1 VPGNTSGKDCWSI
14 HDTRGVARG
23 VDTESPR
30 ASQVLPTGRGA
41 VRTARARSRDGA
53 ERRCFRGV
61 ECRRTAR
68 PRSCGEAV
76 GRSVRPIRARPG
88 HCAQADRPSDRSV
101 AVTLTASQLVGSA
114 PLAAATGIYAGAQGT
129 NDPPVPATRRT
140 VSAGTARDVFAAA
153 GIHGLTVLTHRVH
166 GSVFR
171 FPGPRAPTR
180 AIAAKLARGEP
191 VPT

>member
-1 VPGNTSGKDCWSI
+1 VPGNTTRKDCWSI
-14 HDTRGVARG
+14 HDTRDVAR
-23 VDTESPR
+23 
-30 ASQVLPTGRGA
+30 VLILNRRGRRRYFRRGE
-41 VRTARARSRDGA
+41 VPFRTARARSRDGA

-61 ECRRTAR
+61 RRTAR